1 MNICLK
7 CGNEFPN
14 RVTIDGKVRNL
25 HNRKYCIECSPFKS
39 GNTKQLHKNKPQ
51 LSEEEKIEKKKL
63 KSKQMTLATQKRR
76 EKVKQMSID
85 YKGGKCYLCGYD
97 KCSGALEFHHI
108 DPKQKSFAISS
119 KGNTR
124 AWEVVKK
131 ELDKCVLVCANCHRE
146 IHSGLISL

>member
-1 MNICLK
+1 MNVCLK
-7 CGNEFPN
+7 CGGDFPN
-14 RVTIDGKVRNL
+14 RVVIDGKVRNL
-25 HNRKYCIECSPFKS
+25 QRRKYCIECSPFKS
-39 GNTKQLHKNKPQ
+39 GNTKHLHKNKPQ

-85 YKGGKCYLCGYD
+85 YKGGKCHLCGYD

-146 IHSGLISL
+146 IHAGLISL